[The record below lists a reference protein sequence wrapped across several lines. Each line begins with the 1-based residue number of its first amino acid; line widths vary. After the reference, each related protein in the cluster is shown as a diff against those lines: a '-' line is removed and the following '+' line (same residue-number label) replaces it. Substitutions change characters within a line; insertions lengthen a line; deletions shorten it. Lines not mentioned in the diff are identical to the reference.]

1 MHVYLFCKLKSGGQ
15 GVVATLT
22 LRKYSWLSFE
32 TICRVAGHQFS
43 LPPSVTAE
51 RDCTEEGTAGMA
63 VGLSVPS
70 PVKCTPREGTRYVL
84 GLVCMYI
91 QEKGGSPRGSLNTW
105 NWHKVIPSWKMSQKY
120 KQGK

>member
-1 MHVYLFCKLKSGGQ
+1 M
-15 GVVATLT
+15 VATLT

-51 RDCTEEGTAGMA
+51 CECTEEGTAGMA
-63 VGLSVPS
+63 VGLSVAS

-84 GLVCMYI
+84 GLVCI
-91 QEKGGSPRGSLNTW
+91 SRKKEGPPGLP
-105 NWHKVIPSWKMSQKY
+105 
-120 KQGK
+120 